1 MTILDGL
8 KPAESKN
15 EVLMYIN
22 LGFVFLSVTLL
33 LLMELPSVS
42 LPWGVEQFIRS
53 HLGFITIPFG
63 RLIFVTYLT
72 ILLSALRGDHVRT
85 YNVAV
90 GLLMIFACVFE
101 GVIDTFVY
109 IKRQDY
115 QDIPNEEA
123 APAASRSSTVT

>member
-1 MTILDGL
+1 
-8 KPAESKN
+8 
-15 EVLMYIN
+15 MYIN

-33 LLMELPSVS
+33 LIMELPSVS
-42 LPWGVEQFIRS
+42 LPRGMEQFVRS

-109 IKRQDY
+109 VKRRDY

-123 APAASRSSTVT
+123 VPGSSSAVA